1 MPQLRKLIPAG
12 CVLLLLFLQVTLA
25 AQTEADSTL
34 NLRPVAPKKN
44 FGDRLLDV
52 PETIL
57 KTPIYVG
64 KGLSWAAMNG
74 IYRNPTVR
82 RFANYVFSFQPSLGP
97 APVVSYSSNGGV
109 RLGLSYTRT
118 QVFSPHDRGRIVG
131 TLSTHQYKRFETS
144 YVAPQL
150 FSKRSGLSLRAA
162 YRWRPRENFY
172 GLGYTSRDEDKVS
185 FALEQTEFAAVNNWR
200 VGPQWRIDFEAA
212 FVASN
217 ISGGKNKSL
226 VRDLNEIQDKFGM
239 AAADFRR
246 SRLIRGGVA
255 IDHDWRD
262 VKGQPSAGGRERL
275 AIAYSHGVGYFD
287 DIRFVTV
294 SGDIAH
300 YFNVYKKRI
309 LAIRLLAETVDAD
322 EDDGVLP
329 FYLKS
334 RLGGRDDLRGF
345 LSSRFVDNDRM
356 LATLEYRYPIW
367 DMIDAF
373 IFAEAGRVFS
383 SVTEEFT
390 LRNWSES
397 LGTGLRVWR
406 SEEVVLSAQVAYS
419 DESWRLYFELGS
431 DW

>member
-1 MPQLRKLIPAG
+1 LRKLIPA
-12 CVLLLLFLQVTLA
+12 VFLLLIPFLHVTLA

-34 NLRPVAPKKN
+34 SLRPVALKKN

-52 PETIL
+52 PETVL
-57 KTPIYVG
+57 KTPIYVV

-74 IYRNPTVR
+74 IYRNPTAR
-82 RFANYVFSFQPSLGP
+82 RLANYLFSFQPSLGP

-109 RLGLSYTRT
+109 RLGLSYTRS
-118 QVFSPHDRGRIVG
+118 QVFSRHDRWRIVG
-131 TLSTHQYKRFETS
+131 TLSTHQYQRLETG

-150 FSKRSGLSLRAA
+150 FSKRSGLSLRVS

-185 FALEQTEFAAVNNWR
+185 FAVEQTEIAAANNWR
-200 VGPQWRIDFEAA
+200 LGSRLRIDLEAA

-226 VRDLNEIQDKFGM
+226 ITDLNDIQDKFGM
-239 AAADFRR
+239 SDADFRR
-246 SRLIRGGVA
+246 SRLVRGGVA

-275 AIAYSHGVGYFD
+275 AMAYSHGVGHSD
-287 DIRFVTV
+287 DIRFVTT
-294 SGDIAH
+294 SGDVTH
-300 YFNVYKKRI
+300 YFNIYKKRI
-309 LAIRLLAETVDAD
+309 VAIRLLAETVDAD

-329 FYLKS
+329 FYFKS

-345 LSSRFVDNDRM
+345 LSSRFVDNDRT

-367 DMIDAF
+367 EMIDAF

-383 SVTEEFT
+383 SLTEEFT

-397 LGTGLRVWR
+397 FGTGLRVWR
-406 SEEVVLSAQVAYS
+406 SEEVVLSGQIAYS
-419 DESWRLYFELGS
+419 DESWRVYFELGS